1 MTFLPI
7 ISFIKILIQRGLFAK
22 MDAITLTCPYCSAV
36 IRPSRLRAGQFKPT
50 CPKCGRTFRLTVS
63 GTEPSWNVKVEP
75 LETELSVAPASATAA
90 NRPAATATV
99 SAAASPQVGAGES
112 LEYAV
117 NSNLAAASNPVA
129 DSSPLQAAS
138 SIPGLTGG
146 VDPLGDS
153 DSVGEATGSALTDA
167 TPSSHG
173 DTPEGLA
180 TLGGY
185 RVLKLLGRGG
195 MGQVYLARQIT
206 LDRPVAL
213 KVMRPDL
220 ARNPRFLARFV
231 REAYAAA
238 QLSHHNVVQ
247 IHDFGEDR
255 SIRFFSMEY
264 VNGESLDQLIR
275 RRGPLPVN
283 EAVGLILQAAR
294 GLEFAHRQGMVHR
307 DIKPANLLLTDYGI
321 LKVADLGL
329 VKTGRPSDDYEPA
342 PNATETSHDSTSS
355 PTTPSGSQ
363 APTSP
368 LDALVKGTEPLTLAH
383 GAMGTAS
390 FMAPEQAED
399 ASKVDARADIYSLG
413 CTLYVLL
420 TGRPPFT
427 GTTFAQ
433 LVSQHA
439 HAPFPP
445 LRKALPQTP
454 PELDAILNR
463 MVAKRPEDRYP
474 NTTALIADLERFLQT
489 QLGRPTGPTA
499 QEVADL
505 EAAVADFQAAPAR
518 AYRAPAVLGFLAFN
532 LGMAALTLMAGGYRG
547 ALGFLMAI
555 PATWLAFLVIQTIRK
570 RSDLGRRLRADLW
583 NLSWRE
589 AINLALALLTLAVAV
604 SVLKLTGIVIG
615 FGLYAIAAALAY
627 VFLIDIP
634 LRNQRH
640 ESLTLLENTLKG
652 MRLRGLDEDRI
663 RQFVRDHAGDAWEEV
678 FEELFGYTAK
688 LEARPGALPATG
700 GRPRPRF
707 APWRDRLMTW
717 LDRREMKRR
726 QRRDQA
732 LLVDVEKAR
741 LLDEGKD
748 LYEAVRQAERTAR
761 AMVALAEE
769 YRRQA
774 EQARAEAN
782 RAGATRSAATLAGPS
797 DFKTA
802 LDRLAA
808 QSKTSFGM
816 GRFDPDA
823 NRPSWLDQL
832 ARLLVGPSTRFLVG
846 TLILIGFFLWMSQNN
861 LLPDA
866 AAVSE
871 RVEAIVQTDD
881 PVQTVTTETAREA
894 AQLARD
900 EAERVAAIVRKRL
913 EDGTVQPLKLPG
925 VPEALTRWFNG
936 LGTGV
941 AGLILIVSSFF
952 SGVRIALFVVPAAL
966 VALAGPRLGLK
977 PEAISI
983 GLALGLAVAG
993 VVLGRSRR

>member
-1 MTFLPI
+1 
-7 ISFIKILIQRGLFAK
+7 
-22 MDAITLTCPYCSAV
+22 
-36 IRPSRLRAGQFKPT
+36 
-50 CPKCGRTFRLTVS
+50 
-63 GTEPSWNVKVEP
+63 
-75 LETELSVAPASATAA
+75 
-90 NRPAATATV
+90 
-99 SAAASPQVGAGES
+99 
-112 LEYAV
+112 
-117 NSNLAAASNPVA
+117 
-129 DSSPLQAAS
+129 
-138 SIPGLTGG
+138 
-146 VDPLGDS
+146 
-153 DSVGEATGSALTDA
+153 
-167 TPSSHG
+167 
-173 DTPEGLA
+173 
-180 TLGGY
+180 
-185 RVLKLLGRGG
+185 
-195 MGQVYLARQIT
+195 
-206 LDRPVAL
+206 
-213 KVMRPDL
+213 
-220 ARNPRFLARFV
+220 
-231 REAYAAA
+231 
-238 QLSHHNVVQ
+238 
-247 IHDFGEDR
+247 
-255 SIRFFSMEY
+255 
-264 VNGESLDQLIR
+264 
-275 RRGPLPVN
+275 
-283 EAVGLILQAAR
+283 
-294 GLEFAHRQGMVHR
+294 
-307 DIKPANLLLTDYGI
+307 
-321 LKVADLGL
+321 
-329 VKTGRPSDDYEPA
+329 
-342 PNATETSHDSTSS
+342 
-355 PTTPSGSQ
+355 
-363 APTSP
+363 
-368 LDALVKGTEPLTLAH
+368 
-383 GAMGTAS
+383 
-390 FMAPEQAED
+390 
-399 ASKVDARADIYSLG
+399 
-413 CTLYVLL
+413 
-420 TGRPPFT
+420 
-427 GTTFAQ
+427 
-433 LVSQHA
+433 
-439 HAPFPP
+439 
-445 LRKALPQTP
+445 
-454 PELDAILNR
+454 
-463 MVAKRPEDRYP
+463 
-474 NTTALIADLERFLQT
+474 
-489 QLGRPTGPTA
+489 
-499 QEVADL
+499 
-505 EAAVADFQAAPAR
+505 
-518 AYRAPAVLGFLAFN
+518 
-532 LGMAALTLMAGGYRG
+532 
-547 ALGFLMAI
+547 
-555 PATWLAFLVIQTIRK
+555 
-570 RSDLGRRLRADLW
+570 
-583 NLSWRE
+583 
-589 AINLALALLTLAVAV
+589 
-604 SVLKLTGIVIG
+604 
-615 FGLYAIAAALAY
+615 
-627 VFLIDIP
+627 
-634 LRNQRH
+634 
-640 ESLTLLENTLKG
+640 
-652 MRLRGLDEDRI
+652 
-663 RQFVRDHAGDAWEEV
+663 
-678 FEELFGYTAK
+678 
-688 LEARPGALPATG
+688 
-700 GRPRPRF
+700 
-707 APWRDRLMTW
+707 MTW